1 MPVEGIDEVNAE
13 SKTFTC
19 LFRIY
24 FIEEDAS
31 WSLLRITGLL

>member
-1 MPVEGIDEVNAE
+1 MVIEGIDEVNDE

-24 FIEEDAS
+24 LIKEDAS
-31 WSLLRITGLL
+31 WSLLMITGLL